1 MSRINTNVPSMI
13 AGRVLADQNEKLNL
27 SLERL
32 STGLQ
37 INSGRDN
44 PAGLIAS
51 EALRAEQVAIQAAM
65 HNIARANNVVGVAEA
80 GLVEVSNLLT
90 ELEDLVDRSANE
102 GAISDDERAANQ
114 LQIDSI
120 LASIDRIA
128 NTTEFQGKK
137 LLSGELAYTTSGV
150 STTNIADARVNA
162 ARIPNGASRT
172 VVVEVTQ
179 SAQQAALNYNGAT
192 IGASAVTLEVAG
204 VFGSEI
210 FSFAANTNI
219 SAILQSINDSAT
231 LTGVE
236 ATQASATSLV
246 FNSTGYGTSQFVTVK
261 TLSGTFA
268 VTGGD
273 NGGTT
278 DNGQDATV
286 LINGTTAA
294 SKGLNVSLRSNVL
307 NLDLTLQESF
317 GTALGSTSFDIV
329 GGGADFV
336 ISPKITLA
344 GMESLGIPSA
354 TTGNLG
360 SYASGFLSSL
370 KSGAVNMVDKDDAN
384 FSTAQRIL
392 REAQVQVSSL
402 RGRLGAFQKNT
413 LDATNN
419 SLQVTFE
426 NTTAAESILRD
437 TDFATETSKLT
448 RQQILVQSATNVL
461 RIANAQPQQA
471 LALLG

>member
-1 MSRINTNVPSMI
+1 
-13 AGRVLADQNEKLNL
+13 
-27 SLERL
+27 
-32 STGLQ
+32 
-37 INSGRDN
+37 
-44 PAGLIAS
+44 
-51 EALRAEQVAIQAAM
+51 VA
-65 HNIARANNVVGVAEA
+65 VA

-90 ELEDLVDRSANE
+90 ELEDLIDRSANE
-102 GAISDDERAANQ
+102 GAISTDERAANQ

-137 LLSGELAYTTSGV
+137 LLSGELAYSTSAV
-150 STTNIADARVNA
+150 STTNIADVTVNA
-162 ARIPNGASRT
+162 ARIPNGSSRA

-210 FSFAANTNI
+210 FSFAANANI
-219 SAILQSINDSAT
+219 SAILDTINASSN
-231 LTGVE
+231 LTGVT

-246 FNSTGYGTSQFVTVK
+246 FNSTGYGTSEFVTVR

-273 NGGTT
+273 NGSNK
-278 DNGQDATV
+278 DSGQDATV
-286 LINGTTAA
+286 LINGTTAGA
-294 SKGLNVSLRSNVL
+294 KGLNVSLRSNVL
-307 NLDLTLQESF
+307 NLDLRLTETF
-317 GTALGSTSFDIV
+317 GTALGSTNFDIV

-354 TTGNLG
+354 TSGNLG
-360 SYASGFLSSL
+360 SFSTGFLASL
-370 KSGAVNMVDKDDAN
+370 KSGELNQVDKDEAN
-384 FSTAQRIL
+384 FSTAQRIV
-392 REAQVQVSSL
+392 REAQLQVSRL

>member
-1 MSRINTNVPSMI
+1 MSRINTNVPSMV
-13 AGRVLADQNEKLNL
+13 AGRILADQNEKLNL

-90 ELEDLVDRSANE
+90 ELEDLIDRSANE

-150 STTNIADARVNA
+150 STTNIADARVNT

-172 VVVEVTQ
+172 VVVEVTT
-179 SAQQAALNYNGAT
+179 SAQQATVNYAGST
-192 IGASAVTLEVAG
+192 VGASAVTIEVAG
-204 VFGSEI
+204 VHGSEI
-210 FSFAANTNI
+210 FSFAANTAI
-219 SAILQSINDSAT
+219 SAVLNSINQSSS
-231 LTGVE
+231 LTGVT
-236 ATQASATSLV
+236 ATQTATSALT

-273 NGGTT
+273 DGGNS
-278 DNGQDATV
+278 DRGQDAVV
-286 LINGTTAA
+286 LVNGTTAA
-294 SKGLNVSLRSNVL
+294 SDGLHVRLRSNVL
-307 NLDLTLQESF
+307 NLDLTLQEGF

-354 TTGNLG
+354 TSGNLG
-360 SYASGFLSSL
+360 SYAVGFLASL
-370 KSGAVNMVDKDDAN
+370 KSGEANMVDKIDAN
-384 FSTAQRIL
+384 YATAQRIV